1 MAKTRKSAR
10 SRQRHRALDVVFE
23 ADERGLLDEEN
34 LLALLSERQKVS
46 TAQVPI
52 ADFGSDIVRAYAA
65 NGDDVDTIIEA
76 ASEDWAMRRMNSV
89 DRNILRCA
97 AAELM
102 YCGTE
107 RTFVVPEYAALAR
120 ELSTERSVGFVMGIL
135 NKIADIRARE
145 LGQGSTGEPTDDDE
159 TVEENEERTA

>member
-1 MAKTRKSAR
+1 MAKKKSSAR

-23 ADERGLLDEEN
+23 ADERGLLDEES
-34 LLALLSERQKVS
+34 LLALLVERQKVS

-52 ADFGSDIVRAYAA
+52 GDFGSEIVRAYAA
-65 NGDDVDTIIEA
+65 NADDIDTIIEA
-76 ASEDWAMRRMNSV
+76 ASEDWAMHRMNSV

-145 LGQGSTGEPTDDDE
+145 LGDD
-159 TVEENEERTA
+159 TVAE

>member
-1 MAKTRKSAR
+1 MSKKKTSSR

-23 ADERGLLDEEN
+23 ADERGLLDEKS
-34 LLALLSERQKVS
+34 LLALLAERQIVS

-52 ADFGSDIVRAYAA
+52 GDFGSDIVRAYATNA
-65 NGDDVDTIIEA
+65 DDVDTIIEA
-76 ASEDWAMRRMNSV
+76 ASEDWAMHRMNSV

-102 YCGTE
+102 YCGSE
-107 RTFVVPEYAALAR
+107 RGFVVPEYAALAR

-135 NKIADIRARE
+135 NKIADIRERE
-145 LGQGSTGEPTDDDE
+145 LGQETDS
-159 TVEENEERTA
+159 

>member
-1 MAKTRKSAR
+1 MAKKKTSAR

-23 ADERGLLDEEN
+23 ADERGLLDEES
-34 LLALLSERQKVS
+34 LLALLAERQKIS

-52 ADFGSDIVRAYAA
+52 GDFGSDIVRAYAH
-65 NGDDVDTIIEA
+65 NMDDIDTIIEA
-76 ASEDWAMRRMNSV
+76 ASEDWALARMNSV

-97 AAELM
+97 AGELM
-102 YCGTE
+102 YCGTS
-107 RTFVVPEYAALAR
+107 RTFIVPEYAALAR

-145 LGQGSTGEPTDDDE
+145 LGDDTE
-159 TVEENEERTA
+159 